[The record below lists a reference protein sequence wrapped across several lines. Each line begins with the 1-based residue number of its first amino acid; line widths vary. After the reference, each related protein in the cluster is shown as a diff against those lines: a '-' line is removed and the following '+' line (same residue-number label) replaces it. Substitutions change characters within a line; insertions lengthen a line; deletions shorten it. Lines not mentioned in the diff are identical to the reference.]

1 MASMGVGLRVTS
13 PAVPRRKPQQ
23 SEAAPETTRRSAIGL
38 VAAGLAGGSFVQ
50 AVLADAVPI
59 KIGPPPPPSG
69 GLHNSN
75 QAVARAKES
84 AKEIVNAQMGL
95 LGFVNQLLTITPLI
109 GRSFTEI
116 CTLHGCYIPGVPRA
130 CIAVGNTEPLLINNS
145 IFTIVPSNK
154 PDVFKTPTTH
164 ATGYVFFSPRT
175 RYEEE
180 DDESEP
186 TEKQPPTIWCHK
198 DELYHDLQELGLK
211 EEERIVIT
219 RMRMDKTIQLDGGG
233 EQQLYD
239 FELKGINLYCFT
251 FTPETDLSLTR
262 LPKKILDPE
271 KKKKKKGRVIKDGI
285 AGPIVAM

>member
-1 MASMGVGLRVTS
+1 
-13 PAVPRRKPQQ
+13 
-23 SEAAPETTRRSAIGL
+23 
-38 VAAGLAGGSFVQ
+38 
-50 AVLADAVPI
+50 
-59 KIGPPPPPSG
+59 
-69 GLHNSN
+69 
-75 QAVARAKES
+75 
-84 AKEIVNAQMGL
+84 MGL

-130 CIAVGNTEPLLINNS
+130 CIAVGNTEPLLINDS

-164 ATGYVFFSPRT
+164 VTGYVFFSPRA

-271 KKKKKKGRVIKDGI
+271 KKKKKGRVIKDGI
-285 AGPIVAM
+285 VGPIVAISKGSSSVLKSFNYSVFCGNRMSLSTILMTSFGALDVWTDYVTGKDMGFKLPC

>member
-1 MASMGVGLRVTS
+1 MF
-13 PAVPRRKPQQ
+13 
-23 SEAAPETTRRSAIGL
+23 E
-38 VAAGLAGGSFVQ
+38 
-50 AVLADAVPI
+50 
-59 KIGPPPPPSG
+59 
-69 GLHNSN
+69 
-75 QAVARAKES
+75 
-84 AKEIVNAQMGL
+84 
-95 LGFVNQLLTITPLI
+95 
-109 GRSFTEI
+109 
-116 CTLHGCYIPGVPRA
+116 C
-130 CIAVGNTEPLLINNS
+130 AVGIPVLTDNS

-164 ATGYVFFSPRT
+164 ATGYMFFSPRA

-233 EQQLYD
+233 ERQLYD

-271 KKKKKKGRVIKDGI
+271 KKKKKKKGRVIKDGI

>member
-1 MASMGVGLRVTS
+1 MF
-13 PAVPRRKPQQ
+13 
-23 SEAAPETTRRSAIGL
+23 E
-38 VAAGLAGGSFVQ
+38 
-50 AVLADAVPI
+50 
-59 KIGPPPPPSG
+59 
-69 GLHNSN
+69 
-75 QAVARAKES
+75 
-84 AKEIVNAQMGL
+84 
-95 LGFVNQLLTITPLI
+95 
-109 GRSFTEI
+109 
-116 CTLHGCYIPGVPRA
+116 C
-130 CIAVGNTEPLLINNS
+130 AVGIPVLTDNS

-164 ATGYVFFSPRT
+164 ATGYMFFSPRA

-180 DDESEP
+180 DNESEP

-233 EQQLYD
+233 ERQLYD

-251 FTPETDLSLTR
+251 FTPEADLSLTR

-271 KKKKKKGRVIKDGI
+271 KKKKKGRVIKDGI